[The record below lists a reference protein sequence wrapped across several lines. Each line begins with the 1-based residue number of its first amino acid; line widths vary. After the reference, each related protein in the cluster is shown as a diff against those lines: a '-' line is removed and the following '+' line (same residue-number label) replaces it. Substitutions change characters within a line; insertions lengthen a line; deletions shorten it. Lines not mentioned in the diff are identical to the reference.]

1 MKKFLLF
8 LGVAGAALSVG
19 TSVQA
24 ADAPAYGDLY
34 NVEWCPCNPEEPF
47 DADGSVVMGKTVMC
61 PCNGLYSGYKKV
73 LTKISATSSAPP
85 KHSLTS

>member
-47 DADGSVVMGKTVMC
+47 DADGSVVMGKNRYVSVQRIIFR
-61 PCNGLYSGYKKV
+61 LQKRF
-73 LTKISATSSAPP
+73 
-85 KHSLTS
+85 

>member
-34 NVEWCPCNPEEPF
+34 NVEWCRC
-47 DADGSVVMGKTVMC
+47 GWQV
-61 PCNGLYSGYKKV
+61 GL
-73 LTKISATSSAPP
+73 
-85 KHSLTS
+85 